1 VAKQPFGE
9 YETQPCKQ
17 TTDAGARA
25 SHIYGGASTLAQDL
39 MQKWVS
45 ELKDSGSCGLGIE
58 RSCGFFCWDTATC
71 PSSSSPNGFGDG
83 LILTSLKSEQACS
96 HSLAHVN
103 RELLGISAK
112 DLKYRSECLGIR

>member
-1 VAKQPFGE
+1 MAKEPFGE
-9 YETQPCKQ
+9 YETKTTMQ

-25 SHIYGGASTLAQDL
+25 YHIYGGASTLAQDL

-45 ELKDSGSCGLGIE
+45 EWKDSGSCGLGIE
-58 RSCGFFCWDTATC
+58 ISSGFLSWDTATC

-83 LILTSLKSEQACS
+83 LILTSFKSEQACS

-112 DLKYRSECLGIR
+112 DLKYRSSCLGIR

>member
-1 VAKQPFGE
+1 MAKQPFGE
-9 YETQPCKQ
+9 YERQTTMQ

-25 SHIYGGASTLAQDL
+25 SHMWCFHPG
-39 MQKWVS
+39 
-45 ELKDSGSCGLGIE
+45 SGSHAKVGLRVEFELLVWVGD
-58 RSCGFFCWDTATC
+58 RTSGFDCWDTATC

-112 DLKYRSECLGIR
+112 DFQSRSECLGIR